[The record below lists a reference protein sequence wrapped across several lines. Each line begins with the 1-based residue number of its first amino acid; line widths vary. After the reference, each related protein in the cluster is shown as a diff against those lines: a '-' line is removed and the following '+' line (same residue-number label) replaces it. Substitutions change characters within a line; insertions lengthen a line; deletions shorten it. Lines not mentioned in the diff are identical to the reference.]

1 MRETPDITR
10 KNQSLDSVSWN
21 ILGQVYTPKQMTDDS
36 FSWHATFPEETFVP
50 PHVHPHQDE
59 YIYVLEGRID
69 LILDGKTTSASAGD
83 LVRMPRGIPHAFKG
97 HTGGLVG
104 IAPRRIAALAPRA
117 QHHDRIGPGGQRRP
131 LCRLQGR
138 YVLQLVGGELDRHRQ
153 AHQPQPA
160 QPCNKA
166 RQRSARPP
174 SAQPPRQQQ
183 Q

>member
-83 LVRMPRGIPHAFKG
+83 LVRMPRGIPHAFFNNSGKPAQALFWAAPAG
-97 HTGGLVG
+97 KLVDLY
-104 IAPRRIAALAPRA
+104 RRIHNMSSPAEVVKVAREYDVVFMPPISSAADTPVPT
-117 QHHDRIGPGGQRRP
+117 HI
-131 LCRLQGR
+131 
-138 YVLQLVGGELDRHRQ
+138 
-153 AHQPQPA
+153 
-160 QPCNKA
+160 
-166 RQRSARPP
+166 
-174 SAQPPRQQQ
+174 
-183 Q
+183 